1 MTIRTRLVSALAL
14 AAFAAP
20 AAHAQLAG
28 KYTLDLTGA
37 RKVTAAIEAEARKLG
52 VGPAIAVVDD
62 GGNLVTVVRMD
73 GAFGAAPRVSTGK
86 ARTAA
91 MFRKPTRDFENIVNK
106 GRFTMTALDDFT
118 PLQGGVPITYRGQV
132 IGAVGVSGAASAQQ
146 DDELAAL
153 GAKAIEAEMAGQAA
167 PVPAPARTPVSAAR
181 PLAKPGATP
190 MSDKQLVL
198 RDADGVALSGY
209 DPVAYFTDGKPVMGR
224 TVYTSLYSG
233 AIYQFASVEHKQLFD
248 AEPAKYAPQ
257 YGGYCGYA
265 ASIDR
270 LSPISPEFWQIVDGR
285 LILQHN
291 QKAFDLFN
299 ADLAGNVAKADANWP
314 GLLAKNGSGGPWLV
328 NVDGD
333 GVAIQGYDPVA
344 YFTDGRPLR
353 GLSQFESTFDGALYR
368 FASAEHRVQFELD
381 PTRYLPQ
388 YGGYCGYAASIN
400 KVSPVDPEIWQ
411 IVDGRLILQHTQEAY
426 RLFNANLAESVR
438 RADANWPGLVAS
450 NGRREGESGF
460 ARLLRRLGLG

>member
-1 MTIRTRLVSALAL
+1 MMLRARWIAALAL
-14 AAFAAP
+14 ALGVAP
-20 AAHAQLAG
+20 AARGQVAG
-28 KYTLDLTGA
+28 QYALDLAGA
-37 RKVTAAIEAEARKLG
+37 RKVSAAIEAEARKLG
-52 VGPAIAVVDD
+52 ATPAIAVVDN
-62 GGNLVTVVRMD
+62 GGDLVALVRMD
-73 GAFGAAPRVSTGK
+73 GAFGAAPRVSAGK

-106 GRFTMTALDDFT
+106 GRFTMTALEDFT
-118 PLQGGVPITYRGQV
+118 PLQGGVPIVYRGQI

-153 GAKAIEAEMAGQAA
+153 GAKALEAE
-167 PVPAPARTPVSAAR
+167 PVGEAR
-181 PLAKPGATP
+181 PPAHEPANVQGP
-190 MSDKQLVL
+190 RSDRQLVL
-198 RDADGVALSGY
+198 RDADGVAIEGY
-209 DPVAYFTDGKPVMGR
+209 DPVAYFTDGKPVEGSSSH
-224 TVYTSLYSG
+224 TTLYAG
-233 AIYQFASVEHKQLFD
+233 AIYHFASVEHKALFD
-248 AEPAKYAPQ
+248 REPAKYVPQ

-299 ADLAGNVAKADANWP
+299 ADLQANVAKADANWP
-314 GLLAKNGSGGPWLV
+314 GLLAKNGTGGPWLV

-333 GVAIQGYDPVA
+333 GVAIEGYDPVA
-344 YFTDGRPLR
+344 YFTDGKPVK
-353 GLSQFESTFDGALYR
+353 GQAQFESTFDGALYH

-381 PTRYLPQ
+381 PTRYIPQ
-388 YGGYCGYAASIN
+388 YGGFCGYAASIN
-400 KVSPVDPEIWQ
+400 KVSPVNPEIWQ
-411 IVDGRLILQHTQEAY
+411 IVGGRLVLQHTPDAY
-426 RLFNANLAESVR
+426 RLFNENLAESVK
-438 RADANWPGLVAS
+438 RADTNWPGLVAA

>member
-1 MTIRTRLVSALAL
+1 MTFRARFVAALAL

-20 AAHAQLAG
+20 TARAQLAG
-28 KYTLDLTGA
+28 QYALDLAGA
-37 RKVTAAIEAEARKLG
+37 RRVTAAIEAQARKLG
-52 VGPAIAVVDD
+52 ASPAIAVVDE
-62 GGNLVTVVRMD
+62 GGDLVALVRMD

-106 GRFTMTALDDFT
+106 GRFTMTALEDFT
-118 PLQGGVPITYRGQV
+118 PLQGGVPLVYKGQI

-146 DDELAAL
+146 DDELASL
-153 GAKAIEAEMAGQAA
+153 GATALEQEATGDAAPAPA
-167 PVPAPARTPVSAAR
+167 PVPTPTSDAPKS
-181 PLAKPGATP
+181 G
-190 MSDKQLVL
+190 KQLVL
-198 RDADGVALSGY
+198 RDADGVAIEGY
-209 DPVAYFTDGKPVMGR
+209 DPVAYFTDGKPVAGSASH
-224 TVYTSLYSG
+224 TSLYGG
-233 AIYQFASVEHKQLFD
+233 AIYQFASAEHKQLFD
-248 AEPAKYAPQ
+248 AAPAKYAPQ

-270 LSPISPEFWQIVDGR
+270 LSPIDPAFWQIVDGR

-299 ADLAGNVAKADANWP
+299 GDLAGNVAKADRNWP
-314 GLLAKNGSGGPWLV
+314 GLVAKNGTGGPWLV

-333 GVAIQGYDPVA
+333 GVAVSGYDVVA
-344 YFTDGRPLR
+344 YFSDGKPVKGDAR
-353 GLSQFESTFDGALYR
+353 FESTFDGALYH

-381 PTRYLPQ
+381 PTKYVPQ
-388 YGGYCGYAASIN
+388 YGGFCGYAASID
-400 KVSPVDPEIWQ
+400 KVSPVNPEIWQ
-411 IVDGRLILQHTQEAY
+411 IENGRLILQHTDEAY
-426 RLFNANLAESVR
+426 RLFNANLAESVK

-450 NGRREGESGF
+450 EGRREGETGF

>member
-1 MTIRTRLVSALAL
+1 MTFHARLACALAV
-14 AAFAAP
+14 AALAAP

-28 KYTLDLTGA
+28 KYTLDLAGA
-37 RKVTAAIEAEARKLG
+37 EKVTAAIEAEAKRLG

-62 GGNLVTVVRMD
+62 GGNLVALARMD

-91 MFRKPTRDFENIVNK
+91 MFRKPTRDFESIVNK

-132 IGAVGVSGAASAQQ
+132 VGAVGVSGAASAQQ
-146 DDELAAL
+146 DDELATL
-153 GAKAIEAEMAGQAA
+153 GAKALDVEMSGQAA
-167 PVPAPARTPVSAAR
+167 PAPAPAPVGAA
-181 PLAKPGATP
+181 PPATP
-190 MSDKQLVL
+190 KSDKQLVL
-198 RDADGVALSGY
+198 RDADGVAIEGY
-209 DPVAYFTDGKPVMGR
+209 DPVAYFTDAKPVMGKADF
-224 TVYTSLYSG
+224 TSLYSG
-233 AIYQFASVEHKQLFD
+233 AIYQFATAEHKRSFD
-248 AEPAKYAPQ
+248 ATPAKYAPQ

-299 ADLAGNVAKADANWP
+299 ADLAGNVAKADVNWP
-314 GLLAKNGSGGPWLV
+314 GLVARNGTGGPWLV

-333 GVAIQGYDPVA
+333 GVAILGYDPVA
-344 YFTDGRPLR
+344 YFSDGKPVK
-353 GLSQFESTFDGALYR
+353 GDPQFESTYDGALYH
-368 FASAEHRVQFELD
+368 FASAEHRAQFERE
-381 PTRYLPQ
+381 PTKYLPK
-388 YGGYCGYAASIN
+388 YGGFCGYAASID

-411 IVDGRLILQHTQEAY
+411 IVDGRLILQHTPEAY
-426 RLFNANLAESVR
+426 RLFNEDLAANVK

-450 NGRREGESGF
+450 DGRRTGESGF
-460 ARLLRRLGLG
+460 ARLLRRLGLSDLI

>member
-1 MTIRTRLVSALAL
+1 M
-14 AAFAAP
+14 
-20 AAHAQLAG
+20 
-28 KYTLDLTGA
+28 
-37 RKVTAAIEAEARKLG
+37 TAAIETEAKRLG

-62 GGNLVTVVRMD
+62 GGNLVALVRMD

-118 PLQGGVPITYRGQV
+118 PLQGGVPIMYRGQV

-146 DDELAAL
+146 DDELATL

-167 PVPAPARTPVSAAR
+167 PGAPSRPRRVQHRAAPRPERT
-181 PLAKPGATP
+181 K
-190 MSDKQLVL
+190 SDKQLVL
-198 RDADGVALSGY
+198 RDADGARDRGLRPGRVLHRPQAG
-209 DPVAYFTDGKPVMGR
+209 DGEVRLTPA
-224 TVYTSLYSG
+224 SYSG
-233 AIYQFASVEHKQLFD
+233 AIYQFASAEHKRSFD
-248 AEPAKYAPQ
+248 ADPAKYAPQ

-299 ADLAGNVAKADANWP
+299 ADLAGNVAKADMNWP
-314 GLLAKNGSGGPWLV
+314 GLVAKNGTGGPWLV
-328 NVDGD
+328 NVDDD
-333 GVAIQGYDPVA
+333 GVASCGYDLVA
-344 YFTDGRPLR
+344 YFTDGKPVK
-353 GLSQFESTFDGALYR
+353 GEPQFESTFDGALYH
-368 FASAEHRVQFELD
+368 FASAEHRVQFELA
-381 PTRYLPQ
+381 PTKYLPQ
-388 YGGYCGYAASIN
+388 YGGFCGYAASID
-400 KVSPVDPEIWQ
+400 KVSPVNPEIWQ
-411 IVDGRLILQHTQEAY
+411 IVDGRLILQHTPEAY
-426 RLFNANLAESVR
+426 RLFNEDLAESVK

-450 NGRREGESGF
+450 NGRRDGRVELRAPAAA
-460 ARLLRRLGLG
+460 ARSVGSDLRLSARARGC

>member
-1 MTIRTRLVSALAL
+1 
-14 AAFAAP
+14 
-20 AAHAQLAG
+20 
-28 KYTLDLTGA
+28 
-37 RKVTAAIEAEARKLG
+37 
-52 VGPAIAVVDD
+52 
-62 GGNLVTVVRMD
+62 
-73 GAFGAAPRVSTGK
+73 
-86 ARTAA
+86 
-91 MFRKPTRDFENIVNK
+91 
-106 GRFTMTALDDFT
+106 
-118 PLQGGVPITYRGQV
+118 
-132 IGAVGVSGAASAQQ
+132 
-146 DDELAAL
+146 
-153 GAKAIEAEMAGQAA
+153 
-167 PVPAPARTPVSAAR
+167 
-181 PLAKPGATP
+181 

-198 RDADGVALSGY
+198 RDADGVAIQGY

-224 TVYTSLYSG
+224 SAYTSLYSG
-233 AIYQFASVEHKQLFD
+233 AIYRFASAEHKQLFD
-248 AEPAKYAPQ
+248 ATPAKYAPQ

-299 ADLAGNVAKADANWP
+299 ADLAGNVAKADMNWP
-314 GLLAKNGSGGPWLV
+314 GLVAKNGSGGPWLV
-328 NVDGD
+328 NVDGE

-344 YFTDGRPLR
+344 YFTDGRPVK
-353 GLSQFESTFDGALYR
+353 GQAQFESTFDGALYH

-411 IVDGRLILQHTQEAY
+411 IVDGRLILQHTPEAY
-426 RLFNANLAESVR
+426 RLFNENVAESVK
-438 RADANWPGLVAS
+438 RADTNWPGLVAS